1 MAAVRP
7 TPCHHDPVIS
17 AHTDYDRQREAELR
31 RARRRASGLLL
42 VATAMFAST
51 FAMGDATWVG
61 FLRSTAEAAMI
72 GGVADWFAVTALFRH
87 PFGIPIPHTAIIPRS
102 KTGLAR
108 SLGEFVRHNF
118 LEPSQ
123 LVERIRAADIG
134 RRAGEWL
141 SAGHNAD
148 MLAGQIA
155 SVLGAVAE
163 GLDTEAVEES
173 LESLVLD
180 RLHSLPLADMVG
192 KGIEAAV
199 VAGQHRQI
207 MEGAIRGLASA
218 LDDNR
223 ETLRRW
229 VREQSPWW
237 VPEVVDDA
245 VFSRGLEALLDL
257 VERVAS
263 DPSHEIRRT
272 LDLRLVEIARR
283 LQTDP
288 DLAAIVSERVDAIAS
303 QPEVRGWV
311 RDLWSQVTAALADAA
326 SRADSPMRGRIA
338 SALTRLGERLVAEE
352 RLRARFDGWLES
364 LAPPLAR
371 VGQNELADI
380 IAVTIERWDPEET
393 SRRLELWM
401 GRDLQFVRIN
411 GTVVG
416 GLVGLA
422 IHSLVFAFGG

>member
-1 MAAVRP
+1 VTSP
-7 TPCHHDPVIS
+7 ST
-17 AHTDYDRQREAELR
+17 TYDLERAQELR

-42 VATAMFAST
+42 LATAVFAST
-51 FAMGDATWVG
+51 FTLGDATWVG

-108 SLGEFVRHNF
+108 SLGEFVRYNF

-123 LVERIRAADIG
+123 LVERIRAADLP
-134 RRAGEWL
+134 RRTGEWL
-141 SAGHNAD
+141 SADHNAD
-148 MLAGQIA
+148 VLAGQIA
-155 SVLGAVAE
+155 AVVGAVAE
-163 GLDTEAVEES
+163 GLDSDAVEES
-173 LESLVLD
+173 LETFVLD
-180 RLHSLPLADMVG
+180 RLQSLPMAEMVG

-199 VAGQHRQI
+199 VAGQHQSM
-207 MEGAIRGLASA
+207 MEGAIRGLAST
-218 LDDNR
+218 LEENR

-229 VREQSPWW
+229 VGEQSPWW

-245 VFSRGLEALLDL
+245 VFARGFDALVDL
-257 VERVAS
+257 IHRIAS
-263 DPSHEIRRT
+263 DPNHEIRRT
-272 LDLRLVEIARR
+272 LDLRLVEVARR

-288 DLAAIVSERVDAIAS
+288 DLAGLVSERIDAIAS
-303 QPEVRGWV
+303 QPEIRQWA
-311 RDLWSQVTAALADAA
+311 RELWSQLTTGLADAA
-326 SRADSPMRGRIA
+326 SRTDSPMRGRIA
-338 SALTRLGERLVAEE
+338 NALRQLGKRLTADPD
-352 RLRARFDGWLES
+352 LRKRVDAWLES

-422 IHSLVFAFGG
+422 IHTLVFAIGG

>member
-1 MAAVRP
+1 MTSP
-7 TPCHHDPVIS
+7 ST
-17 AHTDYDRQREAELR
+17 TYDLERAQELR

-42 VATAMFAST
+42 LATAVFAST
-51 FAMGDATWVG
+51 FTLGDATWVG

-108 SLGEFVRHNF
+108 SLGEFVRYNF

-123 LVERIRAADIG
+123 LVERIRAADLP
-134 RRAGEWL
+134 RRTGEWL
-141 SAGHNAD
+141 SADHNAD
-148 MLAGQIA
+148 VLAGQIA
-155 SVLGAVAE
+155 AVVGAVAE
-163 GLDTEAVEES
+163 GLDSDAVEES
-173 LESLVLD
+173 LETFVLD
-180 RLHSLPLADMVG
+180 RLQSLPMAEMVG

-199 VAGQHRQI
+199 VAGQHQSM
-207 MEGAIRGLASA
+207 MEGAIRGLAST
-218 LDDNR
+218 LEENR

-229 VREQSPWW
+229 VGEQSPWW

-245 VFSRGLEALLDL
+245 VFARGFDALVDL
-257 VERVAS
+257 IHRIAS
-263 DPSHEIRRT
+263 DPNHEIRRT
-272 LDLRLVEIARR
+272 LDLRLVEVARR

-288 DLAAIVSERVDAIAS
+288 DLAGLVSERIDAIAS
-303 QPEVRGWV
+303 QPEIRQWA
-311 RDLWSQVTAALADAA
+311 RELWSQLTTGLADAA
-326 SRADSPMRGRIA
+326 SRTDSPMRGRIA
-338 SALTRLGERLVAEE
+338 NALRQLGKRLTADPD
-352 RLRARFDGWLES
+352 LRKRVDAWLES

-422 IHSLVFAFGG
+422 IHTLVFAIGG